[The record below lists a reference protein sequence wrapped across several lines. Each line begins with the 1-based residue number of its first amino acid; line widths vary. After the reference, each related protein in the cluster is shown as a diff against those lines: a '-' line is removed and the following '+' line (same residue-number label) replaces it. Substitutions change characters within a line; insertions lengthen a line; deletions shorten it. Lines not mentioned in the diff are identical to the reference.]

1 MQYKLMEWTNEKIAR
16 FWDYESQFEE
26 NYFTRQV
33 GDAVVASLVR
43 FYAGAKTALDYGCGP
58 GFLIPHL
65 LNQKLEVSAV
75 EFSPKSL
82 EIVRRKFGANPNFKG
97 AFESEILIRDRK
109 VFDLIMVVE
118 IIEHLDDKMLGKCI
132 DTIKALL
139 GTGGVAIFTTP
150 NEEDLTK
157 SYVYCPESDVVFHRW
172 QHVRSWSKESLTS
185 FIQAHDLSVVDAFAT
200 NFSGYKAAP
209 LCPSPWDRIRAVK
222 SALASRIRQMSEPRV
237 RGEEPKLPHLV
248 CVATR

>member
-1 MQYKLMEWTNEKIAR
+1 
-16 FWDYESQFEE
+16 
-26 NYFTRQV
+26 
-33 GDAVVASLVR
+33 
-43 FYAGAKTALDYGCGP
+43 
-58 GFLIPHL
+58 
-65 LNQKLEVSAV
+65 
-75 EFSPKSL
+75 
-82 EIVRRKFGANPNFKG
+82 
-97 AFESEILIRDRK
+97 
-109 VFDLIMVVE
+109 MVVE
-118 IIEHLDDKMLGKCI
+118 IIEHLDDKMLAKCI

-200 NFSGYKAAP
+200 NFSGYTAAP
-209 LCPSPWDRIRAVK
+209 LCPSPWDRIRAVR
-222 SALASRIRQMSEPRV
+222 SALASCIRQMSGPIV